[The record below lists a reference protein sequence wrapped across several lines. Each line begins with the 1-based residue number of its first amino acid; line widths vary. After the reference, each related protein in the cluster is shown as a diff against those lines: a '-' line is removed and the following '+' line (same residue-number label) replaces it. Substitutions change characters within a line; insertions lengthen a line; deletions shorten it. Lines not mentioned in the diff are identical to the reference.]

1 MFKRYVLLS
10 LFFCA
15 ALVSAEPNEGQIQA
29 AFDAFKAS
37 PAYTATL
44 ALGQCSRSIA
54 FLEQLNHDFRYELDD
69 AKRTQYIQM
78 IEQILYQGRGVG
90 GFLGRACNARE
101 RAIMTEAA
109 FLLELWHQN
118 RGVDCYFLKKNLV
131 SDSPLVQEHARF

>member
-1 MFKRYVLLS
+1 VFKRYVLLS